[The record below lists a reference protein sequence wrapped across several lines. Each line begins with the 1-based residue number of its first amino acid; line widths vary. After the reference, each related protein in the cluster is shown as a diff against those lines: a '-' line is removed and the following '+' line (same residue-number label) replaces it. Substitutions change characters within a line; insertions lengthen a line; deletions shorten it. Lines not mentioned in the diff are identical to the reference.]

1 MLFER
6 PRFKRVVQYKPKIEN
21 LLFKF
26 KFNTIF
32 SKLIGIFVLIILVA
46 FLVTG
51 VMLYYFLGN
60 FVLNERISVLKESAN
75 QIDANFR
82 AYIRSMQEA
91 QKYINPLNREFAISM
106 ANQSFDRIISLYS
119 LYTNSYIWI
128 ISNEGYIYK
137 SVPELPDEIKIMLA
151 DDSGN
156 LRLKDERQY
165 KKILSGQQNL
175 LIETGNFY
183 GFFKNA
189 VFKKQGESWLTLQKA
204 IRYPA
209 EGSIIAAVYLHTPV
223 PEIQKMRNS
232 VLNFFAKAVL
242 AAVIIS
248 AIMMYIFSRRLTKPL
263 VEMKHAAKVI
273 ASGDFK
279 KRINVKSNDE
289 IGALASSFNQMVS
302 SLENLEEMRR
312 SFIANVSHELRTP
325 MTSIRGFIEGILDG
339 TIPPGRQNY
348 YLNIVKE
355 ETNRLS
361 NLVNDLL
368 DLARME
374 SGELK
379 LNFEPF
385 DINESLRKCII
396 KLESLISQKGLEVEP
411 YFEEEEIIVSA
422 DKDSIDRVI
431 INLLHNAIKFTPNGG
446 VIRIYSSK
454 KGSKAEITIEDTG
467 IGIEPWELS
476 MIWDRFYKSD
486 KSRSKDRSGTGLGLA
501 IVKNI
506 IHEHGQNIEVYSRVK
521 EGTRFTF
528 TLDLYD
534 PESRQRV

>member
-1 MLFER
+1 MFFTRLKQYQKLSDKNKKQQLFSGG
-6 PRFKRVVQYKPKIEN
+6 I
-21 LLFKF
+21 
-26 KFNTIF
+26 FNTIF
-32 SKLIGIFVLIILVA
+32 SKLIGIFICVILVA

-51 VMLYYFLGN
+51 IMLYYFLGN

-75 QIDANFR
+75 QIDSSFKS
-82 AYIRSMQEA
+82 YLRSMQEA
-91 QKYINPLNREFAISM
+91 QKYINPLNREFAISL

-128 ISNEGYIYK
+128 VTSEGYIYK
-137 SVPELPDEIKIMLA
+137 CAPELPDEIKRMIS

-156 LRLKDERQY
+156 LRLTDERQY
-165 KKILSGQQNL
+165 KKILSGQHNI

-183 GFFKNA
+183 GFFKNT
-189 VFKKQGESWLTLQKA
+189 VFKKQGDSWLTLQKA
-204 IRYPA
+204 IRYP
-209 EGSIIAAVYLHTPV
+209 SYDNIIAAVYLHTPV

-232 VLNFFAKAVL
+232 VLNIFARAVF
-242 AAVIIS
+242 AAVVIS
-248 AIMMYIFSRRLTKPL
+248 AGMIYIFSRKITKPL

-273 ASGDFK
+273 SSGDFK

-302 SLENLEEMRR
+302 SLENLEEMRK

-339 TIPPGRQNY
+339 TIPPDKHSY
-348 YLNIVKE
+348 YLSIVKE

-379 LNFEPF
+379 LKMELF
-385 DINESLRKCII
+385 DVNEVLRKCII
-396 KLESLISQKGLEVEP
+396 KLESLISEKGLEIEP
-411 YFEEEEIIVSA
+411 YFQQEEIIVEA

-446 VIRIYSSK
+446 VIRVYSSK
-454 KGSKAEITIEDTG
+454 KGSKAEIAIEDTG
-467 IGIEPWELS
+467 IGIEPSELS
-476 MIWDRFYKSD
+476 MIWERFYKSD

-506 IHEHGQNIEVYSRVK
+506 IHEHGQQIEVYSKVN
-521 EGTRFTF
+521 EGTKFVF
-528 TLDLYD
+528 TLNLYD
-534 PESRQRV
+534 PESGQRV

>member
-209 EGSIIAAVYLHTPV
+209 DGSIIAAVCLHTPV

-232 VLNFFAKAVL
+232 VLNIFAKAVL

-248 AIMMYIFSRRLTKPL
+248 AIMMYIFSRRITKPL

-534 PESRQRV
+534 TEPRQRV

>member
-6 PRFKRVVQYKPKIEN
+6 SRLKKVIQDKPKTEK
-21 LLFKF
+21 LLL

-82 AYIRSMQEA
+82 SYIRSMQEA
-91 QKYINPLNREFAISM
+91 QKYINPLNREFAISI

-183 GFFKNA
+183 GFFKNT

-209 EGSIIAAVYLHTPV
+209 DGSIIAAVCLHTPV

-232 VLNFFAKAVL
+232 VLNIFANAVL

-248 AIMMYIFSRRLTKPL
+248 AIMMYIFSRRITKPL

-339 TIPPGRQNY
+339 TIPPERQNY

-411 YFEEEEIIVSA
+411 YFEEEIIVLA

-467 IGIEPWELS
+467 IGIEPSELS

-534 PESRQRV
+534 PEARQRV